1 MRSLPFLLA
10 PAPLAPTLALALTLA
25 ACSGQKPTADE
36 ALEQGDTAQPT
47 TPLARRGKML
57 QETASREAKA
67 ARDAAT
73 ARPQDADAQVAAA
86 RCLFVAADLELRR
99 GLIAALDAKPAES
112 PDKLL
117 DREDD
122 LPNELKARIVA
133 LSEAGAKFAGAAI
146 ALDGKR
152 PDARFYYAACIG
164 FEAWGKGAAA
174 ALFQGLAPK
183 VKQAMEAAVAADP
196 QFQRGAPLRAL
207 GAFYSRAPWPVGD
220 KEKAEALLQRAE
232 KTALTHLY
240 LAEFYWRSG
249 DRKKAVEHWW
259 QVETAEP
266 DTVSPS
272 GAFVREF
279 ARRAVALA
287 ET

>member
-1 MRSLPFLLA
+1 MKSLPLL
-10 PAPLAPTLALALTLA
+10 LALALA
-25 ACSGQKPTADE
+25 ACSGKQPTADE
-36 ALEQGDTAQPT
+36 VLDQGDGARPT
-47 TPLARRGKML
+47 SPLARRGKSL
-57 QETASREAKA
+57 QETATREAKA
-67 ARDAAT
+67 ARDAAR
-73 ARPQDADAQVAAA
+73 ARPTDADAQVAAA
-86 RCLFVAADLELRR
+86 RCLFVAAELELRR
-99 GLIAALDAKPAES
+99 GLIADLDAKPAES
-112 PDKLL
+112 PDELL

-122 LPNELKARIVA
+122 LADELKARIVA
-133 LSEAGAKFAGAAI
+133 LGEAGARFAAAAI

-152 PDARFYYAACIG
+152 ADARFYYAACIG

-183 VKQAMEAAVAADP
+183 VKQAMEEAVAADP
-196 QFQRGAPLRAL
+196 QFARGAPLRAL

-220 KEKAEALLQRAE
+220 KEKAEALLQRAQ

-240 LAEFYWRSG
+240 LAEFYWRNG
-249 DRKKAVEHWW
+249 KRKSALEHWW

-272 GAFVREF
+272 GPFVREF

-287 ET
+287 DR

>member
-1 MRSLPFLLA
+1 MRPLLFLL
-10 PAPLAPTLALALTLA
+10 LALA
-25 ACSGQKPTADE
+25 ACSGREPTADE
-36 ALEQGDTAQPT
+36 ALETSDETEPQ
-47 TPLARRGKML
+47 TPLARRGKLL
-57 QETASREAKA
+57 QETTNREAKA
-67 ARDAAT
+67 AQEAAR

-86 RCLFVAADLELRR
+86 RSLFVAIDLEVRRALIADLDRE
-99 GLIAALDAKPAES
+99 PAEN

-122 LPNELKARIVA
+122 LSSELKARVVA
-133 LSEAGAKFAGAAI
+133 LAEAGAGFGSAAI

-164 FEAWGKGAAA
+164 YTAWGKGAAA

-183 VKQAMEAAVAADP
+183 VKKAIEDAVAAEP
-196 QFQRGAPLRAL
+196 NFARGAPLRAL

-220 KEKAEALLQRAE
+220 KEKAKDALTRAQ

-240 LAEFYWRSG
+240 LAEFYWRNG
-249 DRKKAVEHWW
+249 DKKNAVEHWW
-259 QVETAEP
+259 LVETAEP

-279 ARRAVALA
+279 ARRAVDLA
-287 ET
+287 EK